1 VAEAARRIGIS
12 DKAVRERIRHGRLE
26 WRPRGNAG
34 REVRV
39 TSEME
44 RGAPSREP
52 PGIDPE
58 VVALRVQVARLEE
71 RLASREREGELLRE
85 ALGASREETGRAE
98 ARADCLAAELAL
110 ARKGWLE
117 RVLEA
122 VRRR

>member
-12 DKAVRERIRHGRLE
+12 DKAVRERIRHSSIE
-26 WRPRGNAG
+26 WRARGNAG
-34 REVRV
+34 REVLV
-39 TSEME
+39 TPDME

-98 ARADCLAAELAL
+98 ARADRLATELAE

-117 RVLEA
+117 RLLEA
-122 VRRR
+122 VRRK